1 MKTVLFG
8 TLAVLQLIGHANAQE
23 CEDLLKLALSQHKAA
38 QNLIQQ
44 SDDLKDVAMARFQ
57 SGSNFQRPTQQAF
70 TKMLEARGKLGEA
83 VASLDKAVGNNCGSE
98 YVDMRDDQR
107 DNFETIKHGI
117 ETMRK
122 MAPQLG
128 VKLSGK

>member
-70 TKMLEARGKLGEA
+70 TKMLEARGNWVRRLHHSIKQWA
-83 VASLDKAVGNNCGSE
+83 TTVGRNMSICAMISETTSKRLNTALRRCG
-98 YVDMRDDQR
+98 RWLH
-107 DNFETIKHGI
+107 N
-117 ETMRK
+117 
-122 MAPQLG
+122 
-128 VKLSGK
+128 